1 MIPPEHL
8 EKRRPHFGA
17 QLCGAGCRHHNR
29 PTAGSP
35 LPALPWST
43 KASEGGVRNVGGTG
57 GAPQGPGLTPRRP
70 YPGRTGA
77 IRTAGR
83 PVHPGS
89 ALGRGP
95 GPCAPALTDGS
106 DGGAVRPATVAGPH
120 ARPTAPASGGA
131 PRTRRPEL
139 HRRVP
144 APPVARNDQSTQHL
158 HGLDTLLAGPSHIQH
173 SCRGVERRKR
183 KERLHKVSLRDGGA
197 TGTRAPCD
205 AAALRA
211 RCEPGR
217 GSGVTRPH
225 TSRRSIGSRP
235 PHVPQRTARAD
246 LATRAPGPNCARCG
260 VIGVRA
266 P

>member
-1 MIPPEHL
+1 MIPLEHL

-106 DGGAVRPATVAGPH
+106 DGGPVRPATVAGPH
-120 ARPTAPASGGA
+120 PRPTAPASGGA
-131 PRTRRPEL
+131 PRTRRPEF
-139 HRRVP
+139 
-144 APPVARNDQSTQHL
+144 APP
-158 HGLDTLLAGPSHIQH
+158 
-173 SCRGVERRKR
+173 
-183 KERLHKVSLRDGGA
+183 GA
-197 TGTRAPCD
+197 C
-205 AAALRA
+205 
-211 RCEPGR
+211 
-217 GSGVTRPH
+217 
-225 TSRRSIGSRP
+225 
-235 PHVPQRTARAD
+235 
-246 LATRAPGPNCARCG
+246 ATRSPERPVHAAPARPRPAACRAFAHPAQLPRRGTTETEGTSAQGLPPRRRCNRYSCA
-260 VIGVRA
+260 V
-266 P
+266 